1 MVQLGLIAVAT
12 LLCAAAPV
20 RSVHRGEVVTS
31 PQVDWIVKAENS
43 ICGLS
48 QSRQLRKPAKV
59 RFDDL
64 LALTPEKKKLDRE
77 RIDPNSAKGLRLMN
91 DARNRVRD
99 ACSKTM
105 KDQGYDSVWKQ
116 IKSRKG
122 ARVADV
128 TASVA
133 IEIGKLP

>member
-1 MVQLGLIAVAT
+1 MRSHTFDTQHESARPISRPRHLIMVQLGLIAVAT

-31 PQVDWIVKAENS
+31 PQVDWIVKAEDS
-43 ICGLS
+43 VCGLS

-91 DARNRVRD
+91 DARNRVP
-99 ACSKTM
+99 
-105 KDQGYDSVWKQ
+105 
-116 IKSRKG
+116 
-122 ARVADV
+122 
-128 TASVA
+128 VA